1 MAFYD
6 AVIYCDHGKLIY
18 LRLIFHRTQCASK
31 RVVCSQAAGG
41 IFLGTDLAA
50 KANGIFFFLCSFF
63 STHLRTSGNIK
74 AIPPILLLV
83 FHSIFCLCGSY
94 PRKILSF
101 TTVHFLQK
109 VMVTIS
115 IFEVKI

>member
-6 AVIYCDHGKLIY
+6 AVICCDHGKLIY

-50 KANGIFFFLCSFF
+50 KANGIFFSCVHS
-63 STHLRTSGNIK
+63 S
-74 AIPPILLLV
+74 PPISGQVETLKLSHLYY
-83 FHSIFCLCGSY
+83 CLYFIVYSVSVVLIPG
-94 PRKILSF
+94 KF
-101 TTVHFLQK
+101 
-109 VMVTIS
+109 
-115 IFEVKI
+115 